1 MPSRF
6 LKHCRQASAS
16 YPCTIH
22 APPPRLVLGASSA
35 PQALPLPLSPLLL
48 LRRHYHSPHT
58 LPPRL
63 VLVPSSYLIYH
74 RSLCKPYRHC
84 FTTRAA
90 APVLLLERCTHL
102 TALLVP
108 TYSKAECMYPARVP
122 PSATSAPA
130 ATILIPLPQP
140 LHRHQGGYC
149 YYCRLRPSTKAR
161 CHQCPYRPYPRTAT
175 AAPCTAT

>member
-1 MPSRF
+1 MP
-6 LKHCRQASAS
+6 H
-16 YPCTIH
+16 
-22 APPPRLVLGASSA
+22 
-35 PQALPLPLSPLLL
+35 PLLKPCRSRYPRYCYY
-48 LRRHYHSPHT
+48 RRHYHSPHT

-122 PSATSAPA
+122 PIATSAPA